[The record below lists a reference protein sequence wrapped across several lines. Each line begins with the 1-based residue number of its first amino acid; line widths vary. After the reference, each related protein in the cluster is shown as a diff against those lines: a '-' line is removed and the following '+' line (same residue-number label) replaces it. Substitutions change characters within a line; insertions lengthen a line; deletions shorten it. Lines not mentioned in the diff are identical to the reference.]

1 MYECTTSMTVPDNL
15 SHLYKI
21 IIINTYLFVIV
32 WFSVISTAYFVLL
45 QLFTIGELLAN
56 IELRALYGTSSY
68 AAPSTDSRGVYASS
82 IRGSGAEFE
91 EWEWCD
97 RDVRAARGAA
107 A

>member
-45 QLFTIGELLAN
+45 QLFIYWRVAGQYWA
-56 IELRALYGTSSY
+56 
-68 AAPSTDSRGVYASS
+68 
-82 IRGSGAEFE
+82 
-91 EWEWCD
+91 
-97 RDVRAARGAA
+97 
-107 A
+107 

>member
-1 MYECTTSMTVPDNL
+1 MTVPDNL

-45 QLFTIGELLAN
+45 QLFTTIGELLAN
-56 IELRALYGTSSY
+56 IGLKLRALYGTSSY